1 MAEPEFS
8 NNVRKALDAYVVP
21 PLPTG
26 FNERLMARLE
36 AGDTGAAMPVTSF
49 ANRLRGKGGRGSN
62 AWRRSGRIL
71 GSVAFLSL
79 ATATAAAAGF
89 FGNPVYVPVV
99 SEVLDKAQLVESPR
113 QLAFT
118 KPVVLAAKTARNA
131 EPAKQPVPAT
141 GKDGVVDRINGLRKN
156 PQFENLTPRQKLGL
170 ARKEIRTM
178 VRSGEATPQEARLA
192 VRELVRNADPETKA
206 RWKETAQARRAARID
221 RTGRT
226 DAQTALSALAED
238 GLPTTTVAEPP
249 TEASVTDEFPLLANS
264 ELSPEKI
271 EALRERY
278 RSATPEQRAQIR
290 RTLRE
295 RRTTRTLRR
304 TQ

>member
-8 NNVRKALDAYVVP
+8 NDVRKALDAYVVP

-26 FNERLMARLE
+26 FNDRLMARVE
-36 AGDTGAAMPVTSF
+36 AGDTGAAVPVTRF
-49 ANRLRGKGGRGSN
+49 ANRLRSKGGSGSN
-62 AWRRSGRIL
+62 AWRRSRRIL

-113 QLAFT
+113 QVAST
-118 KPVVLAAKTARNA
+118 NPVVLAAKTAPDA
-131 EPAKQPVPAT
+131 EPATQPVPAT
-141 GKDGVVDRINGLRKN
+141 GKDAVVDRITGLREN
-156 PQFENLTPRQKLGL
+156 PQFENLNPRQKLGL

-206 RWKETAQARRAARID
+206 QWRETAQARRAARLE

-226 DAQTALSALAED
+226 DAATALSASTEVGPAI
-238 GLPTTTVAEPP
+238 TTTAEP
-249 TEASVTDEFPLLANS
+249 ATDTLVADELPPIANS

-278 RSATPEQRAQIR
+278 QTATPEQRAQIR

-304 TQ
+304 AQ

>member
-8 NNVRKALDAYVVP
+8 NDVRRALDAFVVP
-21 PLPTG
+21 PLPIG
-26 FNERLMARLE
+26 FNDRLMARVE
-36 AGDTGAAMPVTSF
+36 AGDTGAAVPVTGF
-49 ANRLRGKGGRGSN
+49 ANRLRGKGGGGSN

-89 FGNPVYVPVV
+89 FGSPVYVPVV
-99 SEVLDKAQLVESPR
+99 SEVLDKAELVESPR
-113 QLAFT
+113 QVASA
-118 KPVVLAAKTARNA
+118 KPVVLAAKTARNV
-131 EPAKQPVPAT
+131 EPATQPAPAT
-141 GKDGVVDRINGLRKN
+141 GKDAVVDRITDLREN
-156 PQFENLTPRQKLGL
+156 PQFENLTPRQKLGV

-206 RWKETAQARRAARID
+206 QWRETAQARRAARLE
-221 RTGRT
+221 RTAKT
-226 DAQTALSALAED
+226 DATMALSASTEVDTPIAMTAEQATDAPLAEE
-238 GLPTTTVAEPP
+238 LPPI
-249 TEASVTDEFPLLANS
+249 ANS

-304 TQ
+304 AQ

>member
-26 FNERLMARLE
+26 FNERLMARVE
-36 AGDTGAAMPVTSF
+36 AGDTGAAVPVTRF
-49 ANRLRGKGGRGSN
+49 ANRLRGKGGSGSN

-192 VRELVRNADPETKA
+192 VRELIRDADPETKA
-206 RWKETAQARRAARID
+206 QWRETAQARRAARLE
-221 RTGRT
+221 RTAKT
-226 DAQTALSALAED
+226 DATMALSASTEVDTPIAMTAEQATDAPLAEE
-238 GLPTTTVAEPP
+238 LPSI
-249 TEASVTDEFPLLANS
+249 ASS

-295 RRTTRTLRR
+295 RRATRTLRR
-304 TQ
+304 AQ